1 MDLFA
6 DDFSLFLVIEDPNS
20 TAAQLCNDLC
30 KLHRWPSQWKVSFNP
45 NDSEQDKEVIF
56 SRKYKQIN
64 HPTIYFNDTVVNQV
78 SQQQHLGL
86 TLGKSLSFEDD
97 MKRLLSNYF
106 HFLKLSKLLK
116 PHLNCGNVIF
126 DKALNPICHWK
137 LQSLQYNDT
146 LAIKGAIKVTFTE
159 KINESWRWL
168 SMAHLH
174 YVCFISL
181 F

>member
-1 MDLFA
+1 MELFA

-30 KLHRWPSQWKVSFNP
+30 KLHEWPSQWKVSFNP
-45 NDSEQDKEVIF
+45 NASEQDKEVIF

-78 SQQQHLGL
+78 SQQKHLGL

-126 DKALNPICHWK
+126 DKALNPTCHWK
-137 LQSLQYNDT
+137 LQSLQCNAA

-168 SMAHLH
+168 SMA
-174 YVCFISL
+174 
-181 F
+181 